1 MIKQLLHI
9 FAIAFIAT
17 QAFKDCEGKILQVPT
32 TTPEPTKEETTSPP
46 EPTTT
51 EPTTP
56 SPTTPTTTP
65 EATTPGTTVSPGGGC
80 RDLTLDAC
88 EGEKPFNTLKDVGK
102 DYCQKICKE
111 VYSDRCTFFIYDGL
125 NELCELYDYAEE
137 NYAASCKRIAGRPTP
152 TLEECQNSP
161 DPCVVRTLI
170 IYWPFY
176 LL

>member
-17 QAFKDCEGKILQVPT
+17 QAFKNCEGKILMVPT
-32 TTPEPTKEETTSPP
+32 TTPEPTKEE
-46 EPTTT
+46 
-51 EPTTP
+51 
-56 SPTTPTTTP
+56 PTTTP
-65 EATTPGTTVSPGGGC
+65 EPPTPEPTTPEPTIGC

-88 EGEKPFNTLKDVGK
+88 EGEKPFNTLKDVGQ
-102 DYCQKICKE
+102 DYCQQICKE

-137 NYAASCKRIAGRPTP
+137 NYAASCKRIGGRPTP

-161 DPCVVRTLI
+161 DPCVVRKLI

-176 LL
+176 SL

>member
-17 QAFKDCEGKILQVPT
+17 QAFKDCEGKILMVPT
-32 TTPEPTKEETTSPP
+32 TTPELTTPEPPTP
-46 EPTTT
+46 EPTTP
-51 EPTTP
+51 EPTI
-56 SPTTPTTTP
+56 
-65 EATTPGTTVSPGGGC
+65 GC

-88 EGEKPFNTLKDVGK
+88 EGEKPFNTLKDVGQ

-152 TLEECQNSP
+152 TLEDCQNSP
-161 DPCVVRTLI
+161 DPCVVRKLI

-176 LL
+176 SL